1 MRIFAIALCLVL
13 TSCGNF
19 DRHVA
24 NITGS
29 SESCIDGVR
38 YIQFPS
44 GASVKYTREGKIATC

>member
-1 MRIFAIALCLVL
+1 MRVFVIAVSLVL
-13 TSCGNF
+13 MSCGNF

-44 GASVKYTREGKIATC
+44 GASVKYTREGRIATC